1 MLIRL
6 MEDLLWNGK
15 FKIIYLNDRL
25 DKRGTWMGV
34 SFAFNNIFSFL
45 KFCQLHYKCKVIVYN
60 IMDFFASAI
69 LFVWKSM

>member
-25 DKRGTWMGV
+25 DKRGT
-34 SFAFNNIFSFL
+34 
-45 KFCQLHYKCKVIVYN
+45 
-60 IMDFFASAI
+60 
-69 LFVWKSM
+69 